1 MSKLK
6 LTGKQIR
13 AIGYEEGPVVSVAMH
28 TMCTHFKHYTEEE
41 ALQILKDVLASPEN
55 YLADEVLGKIAE
67 KLIIKEESKTEEI
80 QLLELPEGTTLIE
93 ALKALPLGAGL
104 GGAVFGA
111 RHIEE
116 GALQQMQIAARLPV
130 AVAGAL
136 MPDAHQGYG
145 LPIGGVLATDNAI
158 IPYAVGVDIGCRMC
172 LSIFAIDPEAL
183 KKREAYFQRELVANT
198 LFGAGR
204 EFAERTEHEV
214 LDRKEFLEIP
224 FLQPLQHKALKQLG
238 TSGSGNHFVEFGRVE
253 VTDADNPMGLAI
265 GNYVGLLTHS
275 GSRGLGANIANHY
288 TQIAMQK
295 TVLPKEAK
303 HLAWLDLDTEEGME
317 YWLAMNLA
325 GDYAS
330 ACHHT
335 IHAKIAKAIGEN
347 PLAVVENH
355 HNFAWKEMFQGK
367 EVIVHRKGATPAG
380 KDVLGIIPGSM
391 TAPGFIVKGKGDAT
405 SINSASHG
413 AGRKMSRTKA
423 LANITHDALQK
434 ELKNNGV
441 KLIGG
446 GLDEAPFAYKDIH
459 EVMQSQTALV
469 DVMGKF
475 YPAIVQMD
483 GSDPRKFR
491 KRKEEVVGE

>member
-28 TMCTHFKHYTEEE
+28 TMCTHFKHSTEEE
-41 ALQILKDVLASPEN
+41 ALTILKDILAAPEN
-55 YLADEVLGKIAE
+55 YLADQKLEKI
-67 KLIIKEESKTEEI
+67 SR
-80 QLLELPEGTTLIE
+80 QLVSAKAPPPEGLGE
-93 ALKALPLGAGL
+93 AIALNEIGVEYN
-104 GGAVFGA
+104 VFGA
-111 RHIEE
+111 KHIEE
-116 GALQQMQIAARLPV
+116 GALLQMQIAAKLPV

-172 LSIFAIDPEAL
+172 LSIFAIEPDEL
-183 KKREAYFQRELVANT
+183 RKKEAYFQREMVANT

-214 LDRKEFLEIP
+214 LDRKEFSEIS

-238 TSGSGNHFVEFGRVE
+238 TSGSGNHFVEFGKVE
-253 VTDADNPMGLAI
+253 ITDADNPMGLAI

-303 HLAWLDLDTEEGME
+303 HLAWLGLDTEEGLE

-335 IHAKIAKAIGEN
+335 IHAKILKAIGEK
-347 PLAVVENH
+347 PLAMVENH
-355 HNFAWKEMFQGK
+355 HNFAWKEMWEGK

-391 TAPGFIVKGKGDAT
+391 TAPGFIVKGKGEAA
-405 SINSASHG
+405 SLNSASHG

-423 LANITHDALQK
+423 LANITHEALRK
-434 ELKNNGV
+434 ELQNHGV

>member
-13 AIGYEEGPVVSVAMH
+13 AIGYEEGPVVRVAMH
-28 TMCTHFKHYTEEE
+28 TMCTYFKHHTEED
-41 ALQILKDVLASPEN
+41 ALQILKDVLATPEN
-55 YLADEVLGKIAE
+55 YLTDAKLEKIANLLRLDNSPPSGELEGAIPLNE
-67 KLIIKEESKTEEI
+67 KGVEYNI
-80 QLLELPEGTTLIE
+80 
-93 ALKALPLGAGL
+93 
-104 GGAVFGA
+104 FGA
-111 RHIEE
+111 KHIEE
-116 GALQQMQIAARLPV
+116 GALLQMQIAAKLPV

-145 LPIGGVLATDNAI
+145 LPIGGVLATKNAI

-172 LSIFAIDPEAL
+172 LSIFSIDPDEL
-183 KKREAYFQRELVANT
+183 KKREANFQRELVAST

-204 EFAERTEHEV
+204 EFSERTEHEV
-214 LDRKEFLEIP
+214 LDRKEFSEIN

-238 TSGSGNHFVEFGRVE
+238 TSGSGNHFVEFGKVE
-253 VTDADNPMGLAI
+253 ITDATNPMGLPV
-265 GNYVGLLTHS
+265 GNYVGLLSHS

-303 HLAWLDLDTEEGME
+303 HLAWLDMDTEVGME

-335 IHAKIAKAIGEN
+335 IHAKIAKAIGEK
-347 PLAVVENH
+347 PLAMVENH
-355 HNFAWKEMFQGK
+355 HNFAWKEMYNGN

-380 KDVLGIIPGSM
+380 KNVLGIIPGSM
-391 TAPGFIVKGKGDAT
+391 TAPGFIVKGKGEV
-405 SINSASHG
+405 SSLNSASHG

-423 LANITHDALQK
+423 LANITHDALK
-434 ELKNNGV
+434 RELKDHGV

-446 GLDEAPFAYKDIH
+446 GLDEAPSAYKDIL
-459 EVMQSQTALV
+459 EVMQSQTMLV
-469 DVMGKF
+469 DVLGKF
-475 YPAIVQMD
+475 HPAIVQMD

-491 KRKEEVVGE
+491 KRKDEVVGE

>member
-13 AIGYEEGPVVSVAMH
+13 AIGYDEGPVVSVAMQ
-28 TMCTHFKHYTEEE
+28 TMGTHFKHNTEEE
-41 ALQILKDVLASPEN
+41 ALQILKDILAAPEN

-67 KLIIKEESKTEEI
+67 KLIEEVYEEVTEI
-80 QLLELPEGTTLIE
+80 TLNEKGIDYNI
-93 ALKALPLGAGL
+93 
-104 GGAVFGA
+104 FGA
-111 RHIEE
+111 KHIEE
-116 GALQQMQIAARLPV
+116 GAIKQMEIAAKLPV

-145 LPIGGVLATDNAI
+145 LPIGGVLATNNAI

-172 LSIFAIDPEAL
+172 LSIFAIEPSEL

-204 EFAERTEHEV
+204 EFSKQDVYAKSDFTGV
-214 LDRKEFLEIP
+214 LDRNEFNEIP
-224 FLQPLQHKALKQLG
+224 FLSSLQSKAMKQLG
-238 TSGSGNHFVEFGRVE
+238 SSGSGNHFVEFGKIE
-253 VTDADNPMGLAI
+253 ITDAQNPMGVPV
-265 GNYVGLLTHS
+265 GEYVGLLTHS

-288 TQIAMQK
+288 TQIAMQ
-295 TVLPKEAK
+295 TTPLPKEAK
-303 HLAWLDLDTEEGME
+303 HLAWLDLNTEAGNE

-335 IHAKIAKAIGEN
+335 IHQKIAAAIGEK
-347 PLAVVENH
+347 PLAMVENH
-355 HNFAWKEMFQGK
+355 HNFAWKEMYNGQ
-367 EVIVHRKGATPAG
+367 EVIVHRKGATPAR
-380 KDVLGIIPGSM
+380 KNVLGIIPGSM
-391 TAPGFIVKGKGDAT
+391 TAPGFIVKGKGNETA
-405 SINSASHG
+405 INSASHG
-413 AGRKMSRTKA
+413 AGRKMSRSKA
-423 LANITHDALQK
+423 LANITHEALRK
-434 ELKNNGV
+434 ELADFGV

-446 GLDEAPFAYKDIH
+446 GLDEAPFAYKDIE
-459 EVMQSQTALV
+459 EVMQSQTSLV
-469 DVMGKF
+469 DVVGKF

-491 KRKEEVVGE
+491 KKRNELVGE